1 MEFFGQM
8 HSSIL
13 FSDQLKLC
21 FHNKNPSNSSWSK
34 WYWQIARNL
43 GIGGKDCNPKNRKLE
58 EFVES
63 SPDKTFATALK
74 DHMEYKDYTVKEA
87 INLID
92 RTILGLTSQ
101 FVSCICTLD
110 SEAGRKSDGV
120 KKHYPG
126 KIQRGIC

>member
-1 MEFFGQM
+1 
-8 HSSIL
+8 
-13 FSDQLKLC
+13 
-21 FHNKNPSNSSWSK
+21 
-34 WYWQIARNL
+34 
-43 GIGGKDCNPKNRKLE
+43 
-58 EFVES
+58 
-63 SPDKTFATALK
+63 
-74 DHMEYKDYTVKEA
+74 MEYKDYTVKEA

-101 FVSCICTLD
+101 FESCICTLD